1 MEQLEYYGVKTLDP
15 NQISKTEGGN
25 PIRVA
30 FGVITTIISLGKA
43 GDQAVD
49 WFLEGWNNPN

>member
-1 MEQLEYYGVKTLDP
+1 MEQLEIYGVKKLGP
-15 NQISKTEGGN
+15 NQIIKTAGGN

-30 FGVITTIISLGKA
+30 LGVITTIVSLGKA
-43 GDQAVD
+43 GDQAID